1 MFRHLL
7 VREVGVW
14 LAIKLAALTA
24 IFLLFFG
31 PEQRLDLS
39 VERADAYD
47 AASTPEGRGVSEANV
62 SPVRISFDR

>member
-7 VREVGVW
+7 VREIGVW

-31 PEQRLDLS
+31 AEQRLDVS
-39 VERADAYD
+39 VEHADAYGG
-47 AASTPEGRGVSEANV
+47 AGIPEAQGVSDALA
-62 SPVRISFDR
+62 VRISFDQ

>member
-7 VREVGVW
+7 VREIGIW

-31 PEQRLDLS
+31 PDQRLD
-39 VERADAYD
+39 VAAEHADTYD
-47 AASTPEGRGVSEANV
+47 AARAQESV
-62 SPVRISFDR
+62 VRISLEP

>member
-7 VREVGVW
+7 VREIGVW

-31 PEQRLDLS
+31 PEQRLDVS
-39 VERADAYD
+39 VEHDGAYD
-47 AASTPEGRGVSEANV
+47 SGSVAGAEGVPGPYTS
-62 SPVRISFDR
+62 SVRIFFDQ

>member
-7 VREVGVW
+7 VREIGVW

-31 PEQRLDLS
+31 PEQRLDVS
-39 VERADAYD
+39 VERADSYD
-47 AASTPEGRGVSEANV
+47 APGIAGAPDITRANT
-62 SPVRISFDR
+62 SPVRLSLDH